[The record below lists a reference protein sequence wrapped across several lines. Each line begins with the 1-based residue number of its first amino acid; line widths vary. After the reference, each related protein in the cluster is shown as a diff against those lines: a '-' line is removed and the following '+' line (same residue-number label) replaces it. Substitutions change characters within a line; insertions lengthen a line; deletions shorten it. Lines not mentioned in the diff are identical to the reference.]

1 MIIFNLIL
9 LTMSHQQNIV
19 NKTKTIE
26 LSSDT
31 SHTECTSDS
40 CVLPFLY
47 KTSYDCSDDPEN
59 TYFHSS
65 FITQLPDYAVFYSTS
80 IELTASINN
89 DLYSPP
95 ATLITL
101 NNMICVNKIVI
112 TISFGKEL
120 PTISTI
126 QPSSGPI
133 EGGTNVSVFSDN
145 FVDSTENYYCFFG
158 EYNSFFIKTD
168 DTYGWC
174 LSPEVESIGNYQFY
188 IGLFDDTNAK
198 SDILFTLYD
207 IIITSYDVKYY
218 SGSNVLMVFGEGFID
233 TGVIICKLCNEQ
245 SELYTLTGDF
255 LDENTI
261 LCQINDVFDKLNH
274 HDYNVSVSL
283 NGVDYNEGNET
294 LHISYIEDKDNKYL
308 WIILVVVIG
317 FIGILVFSITI
328 IILLAIRKP
337 NSNEITENI
346 STSEIT
352 CEEII
357 GKGSFGDVW
366 RASWRGQQIAVKLI
380 PLEKVQKELM
390 RSLRHPCVLQFFG
403 SGMDKNF
410 LLIAMELMT
419 NGTVHD
425 LLNNE
430 SLIISWVNKLRM
442 LKRCCKPP
450 VIHRD
455 LKSFNLLVDDDWCVK
470 VSDFGLSIPLQ
481 GESINSTNLCGT
493 MAWIAPECF
502 QNKPFGIKIDVYSY
516 GVVMWEF
523 LTREEPFAD
532 MAPLLL

>member
-1 MIIFNLIL
+1 M
-9 LTMSHQQNIV
+9 
-19 NKTKTIE
+19 
-26 LSSDT
+26 D
-31 SHTECTSDS
+31 
-40 CVLPFLY
+40 
-47 KTSYDCSDDPEN
+47 
-59 TYFHSS
+59 YF
-65 FITQLPDYAVFYSTS
+65 
-80 IELTASINN
+80 
-89 DLYSPP
+89 
-95 ATLITL
+95 
-101 NNMICVNKIVI
+101 
-112 TISFGKEL
+112 
-120 PTISTI
+120 
-126 QPSSGPI
+126 SSGYRI
-133 EGGTNVSVFSDN
+133 
-145 FVDSTENYYCFFG
+145 Y
-158 EYNSFFIKTD
+158 
-168 DTYGWC
+168 W
-174 LSPEVESIGNYQFY
+174 Y
-188 IGLFDDTNAK
+188 IGLFNN
-198 SDILFTLYD
+198 YYY
-207 IIITSYDVKYY
+207 IT
-218 SGSNVLMVFGEGFID
+218 
-233 TGVIICKLCNEQ
+233 CN
-245 SELYTLTGDF
+245 SKTKF
-255 LDENTI
+255 
-261 LCQINDVFDKLNH
+261 
-274 HDYNVSVSL
+274 
-283 NGVDYNEGNET
+283 
-294 LHISYIEDKDNKYL
+294 
-308 WIILVVVIG
+308 
-317 FIGILVFSITI
+317 
-328 IILLAIRKP
+328 
-337 NSNEITENI
+337 NEITENI

-380 PLEKVQKELM
+380 PLEKVQKGSIIQMTKEVQLM

-442 LKRCCKPP
+442 LKDAASGMFYLHHCRPP

-532 MAPLLL
+532 MAPFVIMTQVSEKHMRPPIPPDSDSDPEYIQLMKQCWDDNPDNRPTFDEVINRLTLMIEKVETLPPTII